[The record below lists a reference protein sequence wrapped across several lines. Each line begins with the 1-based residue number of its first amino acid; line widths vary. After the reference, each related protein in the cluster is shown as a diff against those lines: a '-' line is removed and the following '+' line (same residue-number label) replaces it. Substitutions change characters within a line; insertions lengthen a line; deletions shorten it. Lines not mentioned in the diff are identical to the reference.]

1 MLALKFHVYVVV
13 DQADNKDNFFRQF
26 KNGPC
31 STVEYFDQKKTL
43 KISWHPIKI
52 EFCDGNSSQS
62 IDTNPDSYKFM
73 IGSGYRIQLKLQNPL
88 DL

>member
-43 KISWHPIKI
+43 KIFSTGCQNLSENLIYFGKVYA
-52 EFCDGNSSQS
+52 NR
-62 IDTNPDSYKFM
+62 KFIFPHKDELAEM
-73 IGSGYRIQLKLQNPL
+73 KF
-88 DL
+88 